1 MEIGTEISQK
11 IRSAIKAK
19 LIELGAYVDDE
30 LPDYIMVMV
39 ANKKTQRQ
47 MTDDLSL
54 FLSSNTEKFTSWLHG
69 LLKKL
74 QSINTGEPSSSKHK
88 VKEKE
93 KHKLEKKKPKPLPS
107 EKPTEKPKTIK
118 PAEAVDSQRPRKSST
133 GEVGRQRKSS
143 MGETE
148 RVKKGDKEKRASLD
162 EKLVRPAEP
171 ETTDEIKLSEDTD
184 EFREEAKEIAKKEL
198 VKSNSSVGKP
208 PPAKVAKSDRT
219 SDVKKPRSSLEEPS
233 RSKQQSAPER
243 SKERT
248 HSSDSRRKPSSYVG
262 TVKRKYELEEE
273 EEEEYDPLNPAVG
286 SVASVV
292 KGPSRKSSVPKAM
305 QANKS
310 LLMKAVNE
318 AEKSISSSKKVDE
331 GVRSDERPVEVKHR
345 LKTAAGQQLMSRSK
359 RHEMNAKSSMHSAES
374 DEEPPK
380 KTRRSSDGFENLK
393 YTVRN
398 EGAAGE
404 KPAAKVSPKS
414 RTSAIA
420 PARVA
425 TSALRELNKISSSQA
440 RQHVIAADSEESLQS
455 VEESED
461 GRGSDESDASGSSGS
476 EGSQSEDEEEEEE
489 EETYS
494 DSDDEVIEIADRCA
508 QTLVNMREKNYH
520 LIQVNNSGNTG
531 KFDKETQTES
541 LENGLGDSCLG
552 KLSKDKLQQIDD
564 SLLNMFIENMMPFE
578 LVEKDAFKLFA
589 KTLQPR
595 YHFPKKKK
603 LMTHVGLLYNSVKD
617 KLQDELSNVK
627 TPVLSHSRWHAVDN
641 SLYDTISVTF
651 ISNDWKYNKAI
662 LKTCRAG
669 NNFESSAELLRETI
683 RKWGFTEVV
692 LVTEMSENE
701 SKILEHLELKTVPCF
716 GSCIQ
721 AAINECLNIPE
732 VQRCKA
738 LLNVL
743 AIKVQENSQVAEM
756 LEKKIKELLP
766 EEKLLVKLQ
775 YTEHKTWDILHEMIS
790 VFTDVK
796 PALQAAVVDS
806 ELIDK
811 GVDLRNLFNAVCE
824 NSILESLGK
833 LLSSFRSAIELL
845 THTEDPT
852 LQKVIPIFVKL
863 EKVLELEGDDGDV
876 IQTMKECLRNRI
888 EKDFKLCKDSC
899 LLACLLHPQ
908 TKQMAFVSQAELEHV
923 TNLLLVEIKAACEGE
938 TDDPRLPHGKNNHT
952 IVKNQIKSSSDISD
966 VRKVIVSTK
975 HVNDCS
981 ETVLKNSDGTN
992 DSTELEVGTDLSVTV
1007 KNDWL
1012 DDVIQGSEE
1021 KKTPKEVAKYELNL
1035 YMAEPASNVNPLQ
1048 WWMEKSALY
1057 PHVSQVA
1064 RQVLAVPASCIT
1076 VDQAF
1081 AISKN
1086 PVVKNVCV
1094 KPEHVDMMVFL
1105 KENKHLF

>member
-455 VEESED
+455 VEAYGPPLPDTRLVQRTSQQEDDLDLEESPRED
-461 GRGSDESDASGSSGS
+461 NSPDPEIRQLLDETNETILDLNELNDDLRYERFKDDIRVTPS
-476 EGSQSEDEEEEEE
+476 EPQFIVTLDGMDPGLLSTVP
-489 EETYS
+489 ETRS
-494 DSDDEVIEIADRCA
+494 HPVQTVKPVVKEKIQPVKLPEAPVNSVKQLGPPKIRPFNISLKDSDDEEEGEEEAPSAGSPLKSPPESPRILERCRFWPA
-508 QTLVNMREKNYH
+508 CAN
-520 LIQVNNSGNTG
+520 GNTC
-531 KFDKETQTES
+531 QYIHPS
-541 LENGLGDSCLG
+541 
-552 KLSKDKLQQIDD
+552 
-564 SLLNMFIENMMPFE
+564 
-578 LVEKDAFKLFA
+578 
-589 KTLQPR
+589 
-595 YHFPKKKK
+595 
-603 LMTHVGLLYNSVKD
+603 
-617 KLQDELSNVK
+617 
-627 TPVLSHSRWHAVDN
+627 
-641 SLYDTISVTF
+641 
-651 ISNDWKYNKAI
+651 
-662 LKTCRAG
+662 
-669 NNFESSAELLRETI
+669 
-683 RKWGFTEVV
+683 
-692 LVTEMSENE
+692 
-701 SKILEHLELKTVPCF
+701 VPCKMFPLCKF
-716 GSCIQ
+716 GDKCMYIHPNCRFDAQCTRHDCPYTHSSKRSFGPTVIHK
-721 AAINECLNIPE
+721 I
-732 VQRCKA
+732 VQVPMQPFFPTSPA
-738 LLNVL
+738 
-743 AIKVQENSQVAEM
+743 
-756 LEKKIKELLP
+756 
-766 EEKLLVKLQ
+766 
-775 YTEHKTWDILHEMIS
+775 
-790 VFTDVK
+790 TDVF
-796 PALQAAVVDS
+796 P
-806 ELIDK
+806 
-811 GVDLRNLFNAVCE
+811 
-824 NSILESLGK
+824 
-833 LLSSFRSAIELL
+833 
-845 THTEDPT
+845 
-852 LQKVIPIFVKL
+852 
-863 EKVLELEGDDGDV
+863 
-876 IQTMKECLRNRI
+876 
-888 EKDFKLCKDSC
+888 
-899 LLACLLHPQ
+899 
-908 TKQMAFVSQAELEHV
+908 
-923 TNLLLVEIKAACEGE
+923 
-938 TDDPRLPHGKNNHT
+938 
-952 IVKNQIKSSSDISD
+952 
-966 VRKVIVSTK
+966 
-975 HVNDCS
+975 
-981 ETVLKNSDGTN
+981 
-992 DSTELEVGTDLSVTV
+992 
-1007 KNDWL
+1007 
-1012 DDVIQGSEE
+1012 
-1021 KKTPKEVAKYELNL
+1021 
-1035 YMAEPASNVNPLQ
+1035 
-1048 WWMEKSALY
+1048 
-1057 PHVSQVA
+1057 
-1064 RQVLAVPASCIT
+1064 
-1076 VDQAF
+1076 
-1081 AISKN
+1081 
-1086 PVVKNVCV
+1086 
-1094 KPEHVDMMVFL
+1094 
-1105 KENKHLF
+1105 